1 MATYTKSVT
10 VTQYAAAGW
19 TYINFDAITPAA
31 GETFV
36 RWKAEEMPPSGQ
48 IELRDLHWNP
58 RTWGNWYTD
67 RSQINCSADFS
78 APKIQARL
86 NTPSG
91 TGILNT
97 TYTLTLEFEQST
109 FNVTV
114 TAGTG
119 GTATTNKATAQPGET
134 VTITCSPTAGYSAN
148 VPTATGITFTSAGTN
163 IWTFTMPAADV
174 AVSCTFSKIAY
185 TISVAAYP
193 AGAGTI
199 TIAASAYAGDEVT
212 ISQTPA
218 TDYYFQ
224 GWDSSPQVTISA
236 GKFTMPTAN
245 VVLVAYYLKRSKC
258 TLSSANLTG
267 GGSVTINITPGDLN
281 YSHKY
286 NLSFGTGMETGL
298 VTVPAGVTNI
308 TIQIP
313 ESWSNQIP
321 NAASKSSGT
330 LTLETYT
337 GNQKIADYVVSGLT
351 YNVPANAVPTV
362 GTITTSIAR
371 TIGGISYA
379 NVGDYYIQNK
389 SGVRTQASAAGALSS
404 TIASIEVSLSGYTDN
419 DHKTTVSSSS
429 VDYTS
434 GLLSISGTCTITV
447 KATDSRGRIGTGTA
461 TITVQ
466 PYNRPG
472 GTLTVKRVDAN
483 GDDDLYGNYADYALT
498 KSYTQIGSNTLTW
511 SITSQGSTEN
521 SPADSGHLLPSSRQ
535 TFSGTQEYM
544 IALTLTDS
552 FNETTQIQVVL
563 PTAQFMIYVNED
575 GDRIAFMKAANGS
588 LSKNG
593 KDAVIEFSGNA
604 QIYIGS
610 TTLEQYILNIV
621 NGN

>member
-1 MATYTKSVT
+1 METYTKSVT

-97 TYTLTLEFEQST
+97 TYTLTLEFEQTT

-134 VTITCSPTAGYSAN
+134 VTITCSPMAGYSAN
-148 VPTATGITFTSAGTN
+148 VPTATGITFTAAGANT
-163 IWTFTMPAADV
+163 WTFTMPAADV

-185 TISVAAYP
+185 TISAGSYP

-218 TDYYFQ
+218 TDYYFA

-236 GKFTMPTAN
+236 GKFTMPAAN
-245 VVLVAYYLKRSKC
+245 VTIVAYYLKRSKC
-258 TLSSANLTG
+258 TLSSNNLTG
-267 GGSVTINITPGDLN
+267 GGTVSMNIVPGDLG
-281 YSHKY
+281 YWHKY
-286 NLSFGTGMETGL
+286 KLSFGTGMETEL
-298 VTVPAGVTNI
+298 VTVPAGVTNVS
-308 TIQIP
+308 IQIP

-321 NAASKSSGT
+321 NAASKNSGT

-337 GNQKIADYVVSGLT
+337 GEQKIAEYELGGLT
-351 YNVPANAVPTV
+351 YNVPTSAIPTV

-389 SGVRTQASAAGALSS
+389 SGVRTQASATGVLSS

-434 GLLSISGTCTITV
+434 GLLSVSGTCTITV

-483 GDDDLYGNYADYALT
+483 GDDDLFGNYADYALT

-535 TFSGTQEYM
+535 TFSITQEYT

-552 FNETTQIQVVL
+552 FNETTQIQVIL
-563 PTAQFMIYVNED
+563 PTAQFMIHVNEN
-575 GDRIAFMKAANGS
+575 GDRIAFMKATNGS

>member
-1 MATYTKSVT
+1 MSTYTKSVT
-10 VTQYAAAGW
+10 VTQYASAGW
-19 TYINFDAITPAA
+19 TNIVFDAVTPGA
-31 GETFV
+31 GESFV
-36 RWKAEEMPPSGQ
+36 RWKAEEMPPSYQ
-48 IELRDLHWNP
+48 IELRDVNYNP
-58 RTWGNWYTD
+58 RSWRSWYTD
-67 RSQINCSADFS
+67 RSLIDCSSGFS
-78 APKIQARL
+78 RPRIQARL

-114 TAGTG
+114 TDGTG

-134 VTITCSPTAGYSAN
+134 VTITCSPTAGYTADT
-148 VPTATGITFTSAGTN
+148 PTATGITFTSAGTN

-185 TISVAAYP
+185 TISAAAYP

-199 TIAASAYAGDEVT
+199 TIAASANAGDEVT

-236 GKFTMPTAN
+236 GKFTMPAAN
-245 VVLVAYYLKRSKC
+245 VVLVGYYLKRSKC

-267 GGSVTINITPGDLN
+267 GGSVTINIIPGDLN
-281 YSHKY
+281 YWHKY

-298 VTVPAGVTNI
+298 VTVPAGVTNV

-321 NAASKSSGT
+321 NAASKSDGT

-337 GNQKIADYVVSGLT
+337 GDQGIADYVVSGLT
-351 YNVPANAVPTV
+351 YNVPASAIPNV

-371 TIGGISYA
+371 TIGGTTYA

-389 SGVRTQASAAGALSS
+389 SGVRTQASSTGALSS
-404 TIASIEVSLSGYTDN
+404 TIASIEVTLSGYTDN

-434 GLLSISGTCTITV
+434 GLLSISGTCIITV
-447 KATDSRGRIGTGTA
+447 KATDSRGRTGTRTA

-483 GDDDLYGNYADYALT
+483 GDEDIFGNYADYELT
-498 KSYTQIGSNTLTW
+498 KSYTQIGSNALTW

-535 TFSGTQEYM
+535 TFSVTQEYM

-552 FNETTQIQVVL
+552 FSETTQIQVVL

-575 GDRIAFMKAANGS
+575 GDRIAFMKAANGT

-593 KDAVIEFSGNA
+593 KDAIIEFSGNA